1 VTYHSEKSVE
11 SPISQTATAADTS
24 VAQIHAHIERHI
36 GKIGRVFSDTEAD
49 DLRIDIYHVAPVE
62 SRNYHT
68 LVTAGMSRRAMQ
80 VPAEMDAPQHLE
92 LMMTLPVSWKVG
104 NEAQRWHWPILQL
117 QYLARYPHD
126 YRTWLGW
133 GHAIPNGEPPRP
145 FADNTQLCGATL
157 VPSLLVP
164 RAFYELVTSDRQIAF
179 FSVVPLYREEL
190 ELREREGME
199 TLFTQLLE
207 HDINDVVNP
216 RRRNVCKRFFG
227 LF

>member
-1 VTYHSEKSVE
+1 MTRPSEDHSALPANEPS
-11 SPISQTATAADTS
+11 SAADTS

-36 GKIGRVFSDTEAD
+36 GRIDQVFSDTDAD
-49 DLRIDIYHVAPVE
+49 DLRIDIHHVAPVD

-68 LVTAGMSRRAMQ
+68 LITAGMSHRAMQ
-80 VPAEMDAPQHLE
+80 VPSEMDAPRHLE
-92 LMMTLPVSWKVG
+92 LMVTLPASWKVG
-104 NEAQRWHWPILQL
+104 DEAQQWNWPIRQL

-133 GHAIPNGEPPRP
+133 GHAIPNGKPPQS
-145 FADNTQLCGATL
+145 FANNTQLCGAIL

-164 RAFYELVTSDRQIAF
+164 RAFYELATDDRQIAF
-179 FSVVPLYREEL
+179 FSVVPLYKEEL
-190 ELREREGME
+190 ELRDREGME
-199 TLFTQLLE
+199 ALFTQLLE